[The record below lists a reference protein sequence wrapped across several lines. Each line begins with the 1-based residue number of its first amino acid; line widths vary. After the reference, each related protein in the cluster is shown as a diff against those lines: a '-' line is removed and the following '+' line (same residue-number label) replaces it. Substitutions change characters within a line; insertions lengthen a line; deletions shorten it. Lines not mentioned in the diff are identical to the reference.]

1 MCFAVNFGGGISF
14 FCLKDGARN
23 VHANEL
29 RPMLAVSFQVKNN
42 KKYMK
47 HNFFFF
53 FVFFFKICGGE

>member
-53 FVFFFKICGGE
+53 FSFVF